1 MNSKNILIICYS
13 FPPNPGVGGRR
24 WAKFA
29 KYLSKN
35 NYNVHV
41 VSNFNTSQ
49 KISEWVKDVKLDDI
63 TIHEQQVFY
72 PNIFNAV
79 PKTVFEK
86 FNYRFWLVFF
96 KLFSK
101 GSLYDK
107 SFFWKH
113 TVSKNVKKLI
123 IDNEI
128 KNVVVTGPPFRLLY
142 FTALLKDEL
151 KNLNLIVDL
160 RDPWTDNTSFFGFDT
175 ISPARMNF
183 EKKMEKEVM
192 LRANYVVS
200 VNDYLT
206 QIFKGKYPILKD
218 KFITIFNGYDPD
230 EIIVSDEV
238 KNSKKDSIDF
248 ILTGSLYPDL
258 EYVFLPFLKFLKN
271 NEHSEFL
278 KKVTFHFYG
287 QIDYNL
293 EKVIKQYDLSSVKLH
308 GFQKMDLVKQKVAQ
322 SDFCMMFTSPNHAS
336 NFNTKFYEYIS
347 MKKPIIHFS
356 NDGDITDVI
365 VKNRLGFAV
374 RPNSFNEDFEK
385 VLNQIK
391 SNDFNYNYDYDM
403 KAFDIRHLTKEI
415 EKLFI

>member
-1 MNSKNILIICYS
+1 
-13 FPPNPGVGGRR
+13 
-24 WAKFA
+24 
-29 KYLSKN
+29 
-35 NYNVHV
+35 
-41 VSNFNTSQ
+41 
-49 KISEWVKDVKLDDI
+49 LDDI